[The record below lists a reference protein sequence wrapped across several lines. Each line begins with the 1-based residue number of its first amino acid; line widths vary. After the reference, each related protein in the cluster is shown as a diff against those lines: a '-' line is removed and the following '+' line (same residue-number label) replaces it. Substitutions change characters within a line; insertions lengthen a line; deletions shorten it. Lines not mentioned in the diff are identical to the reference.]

1 MAYRYGLASGKA
13 SRNVTV
19 GTVKKSSAI
28 VTSGDSARTSAISR
42 RGRRDAACGADTAPH
57 SDPRRR
63 NRPSEVHRGN
73 SGVLNP
79 WLSCANRRIRT
90 RISSVIFRRPPR
102 GRDRHRNRDGSR
114 RLAEAL
120 FRFSTATVVVGRRL
134 REPYRFGCERK
145 LGLPQRREDDLST
158 NPCSR
163 RRRLALLPLRPQLG
177 FGRVAPGRGERGTS
191 ITPRQQRK
199 GLAVLA
205 HCFRDLLVGVHDFQQ
220 CYPQDFA
227 ASPIVRSRFKSVIS
241 SAWRACP
248 NATSKPSN
256 PKRAI
261 PPKNLQT

>member
-1 MAYRYGLASGKA
+1 LRGSRAGSSALSRQATTSSLNVEHRLNMAYRYGLASGKA

-120 FRFSTATVVVGRRL
+120 FRFSTATCCRRAKTSRAVSIRL
-134 REPYRFGCERK
+134 RKKTRIAAK
-145 LGLPQRREDDLST
+145 K
-158 NPCSR
+158 
-163 RRRLALLPLRPQLG
+163 
-177 FGRVAPGRGERGTS
+177 RG
-191 ITPRQQRK
+191 
-199 GLAVLA
+199 
-205 HCFRDLLVGVHDFQQ
+205 
-220 CYPQDFA
+220 
-227 ASPIVRSRFKSVIS
+227 
-241 SAWRACP
+241 
-248 NATSKPSN
+248 
-256 PKRAI
+256 
-261 PPKNLQT
+261 